1 MGFISGFKG
10 LKTLPVVDNNNAEI
24 MYITITSEILMI

>member
-10 LKTLPVVDNNNAEI
+10 LKKHLSGGHFDTRRIELN
-24 MYITITSEILMI
+24 